1 MIIPIEMD
9 DLGPVL
15 DQLLGNLRASTII
28 WLGGS
33 CLSWG
38 IPKSSWVNIVNLQG
52 GAPQTLL

>member
-38 IPKSSWVNIVNLQG
+38 IPKSS
-52 GAPQTLL
+52 